1 MRKTDGRQASALV
14 LFDIDGTLLRRA
26 GPHHREALVEAV
38 RKVAGIEAPIGHIPV
53 QGMLDQDILTVML
66 RDASVPDRLIRKW
79 MPLLVRRAQ
88 WIYARRCPEDL
99 TEKVCPGVG
108 PFLESMRRAGALAG
122 LVSGNLTRIGW
133 KKMER
138 AGLKRYF
145 RFGSFAERGPT
156 RGHLVK
162 LAIRE
167 ARAKGWVARTAPVA
181 LVGDHPNDIRAAREN
196 GVIAV
201 AVATGIATREELA
214 AHGPDFLLDDLRQAT
229 LSGLLW

>member
-1 MRKTDGRQASALV
+1 MRNANGRQAPALV

-38 RKVAGIEAPIGHIPV
+38 RRVAGIEASLDHIPV
-53 QGMLDQDILTVML
+53 QGMLDRDILATML
-66 RDASVPDRLIRKW
+66 RESGISDRMIRKW

-99 TEKVCPGVG
+99 SEKVCPGVA
-108 PFLESMRRAGALAG
+108 PFLESIRAAGALAG
-122 LVSGNLTRIGW
+122 LVSGNLTQIGW

-138 AGLKRYF
+138 ARLKRYF
-145 RFGSFAERGPT
+145 RFGSFAESGPT

-167 ARAKGWVARTAPVA
+167 ARAKGWIARETPVA
-181 LVGDHPNDIRAAREN
+181 LIGDHPNDICAARQN
-196 GVIAV
+196 GIVAV

-214 AHGPDFLLDDLRQAT
+214 AHRPDFLLDDLREAT
-229 LSGLLW
+229 LPGLLR

>member
-1 MRKTDGRQASALV
+1 MPNANGRQAPALI

-38 RKVAGIEAPIGHIPV
+38 RRVARIEASLEHIPV
-53 QGMLDQDILTVML
+53 QGMLDRDILTTML
-66 RDASVPDRLIRKW
+66 RDSGISDNMIRKW

-88 WIYARRCPEDL
+88 WIYARRCPVDL
-99 TEKVCPGVG
+99 SEKVCPGVV
-108 PFLESMRRAGALAG
+108 PFLKSLREAGALAG
-122 LVSGNLTRIGW
+122 LVSGNLTQIGW

-145 RFGSFAERGPT
+145 RFGSFADRGPT

-167 ARAKGWVARTAPVA
+167 ARAKGWIARGTPVA
-181 LVGDHPNDIRAAREN
+181 LVGDHPNDICAARQN
-196 GVIAV
+196 GVVAV
-201 AVATGIATREELA
+201 AVATGIATKEELA
-214 AHGPDFLLDDLRQAT
+214 AHRPDFLLDDLREAT
-229 LSGLLW
+229 LRTLLQ